1 MVAEIQELAR
11 SKALSLLVNS
21 SSSRRHTPPAEL
33 SVDEVQV
40 AEREIFRHLQKL
52 SFSEVVGALQRVSR
66 NQESSRQVKPGLRK
80 LKISTSLCK
89 LNAMLDGEGILRVGG
104 RLENAAISYDAKH
117 QIILPYR
124 HHVTN
129 LIIQKYHQEA
139 GHLGQEYVLSSLRQ
153 LFWIIKGRSALHRVV
168 SKCFLCRKL
177 GAARGEQLMANL
189 PKERLT
195 PEDPPFTSVG
205 VDYFGPLYVQQ
216 GRSHVKRYGCVFTCL
231 TTRAVHIEIT
241 SSLDTDSF
249 INALRRFISLR
260 GNPSS
265 VYSDNGSN
273 FHTGEQ
279 EMRTAID
286 DWNQR
291 AICEFLRLKNI
302 SWKFNPPYDSH
313 MGGVWERVIR
323 SIRKILTALLGQQLV
338 NEEMLRTLMAEVQG
352 ILNSRPLM
360 PVSNDPNDLEP
371 LTPSHLLLLRANPN
385 MPPRVFVKEDT
396 YCKRR
401 WRQVQYMSD
410 IFWKRWLK
418 EYLPTLQVRQKWC
431 NPCRCFAVNDLVLV
445 MDEGVHRGKWPLAR
459 VVQVHRGRDRYVRSA
474 RGRTNTSTLVRPIL
488 TVLY

>member
-1 MVAEIQELAR
+1 MR
-11 SKALSLLVNS
+11 
-21 SSSRRHTPPAEL
+21 
-33 SVDEVQV
+33 
-40 AEREIFRHLQKL
+40 
-52 SFSEVVGALQRVSR
+52 
-66 NQESSRQVKPGLRK
+66 
-80 LKISTSLCK
+80 
-89 LNAMLDGEGILRVGG
+89 
-104 RLENAAISYDAKH
+104 
-117 QIILPYR
+117 
-124 HHVTN
+124 
-129 LIIQKYHQEA
+129 
-139 GHLGQEYVLSSLRQ
+139 
-153 LFWIIKGRSALHRVV
+153 RVV

-273 FHTGEQ
+273 FRAGEQ

-302 SWKFNPPYDSH
+302 SWKFNPPYASH

-352 ILNSRPLM
+352 ILNSRPLT

-371 LTPSHLLLLRANPN
+371 LTPNHLLLLRANPN
-385 MPPRVFVKEDT
+385 MPTGVFVKEDT

-431 NPCRCFAVNDLVLV
+431 NPRRCFAVNDLVLV

-459 VVQVHRGRDRYVRSA
+459 VVQVHRGRDGYVRSA
-474 RGRTNTSTLVRPIL
+474 RVRTNTSTLVRPISKL
-488 TVLY
+488 CFLEHDEQQVRDELD

>member
-1 MVAEIQELAR
+1 M
-11 SKALSLLVNS
+11 
-21 SSSRRHTPPAEL
+21 
-33 SVDEVQV
+33 
-40 AEREIFRHLQKL
+40 
-52 SFSEVVGALQRVSR
+52 
-66 NQESSRQVKPGLRK
+66 RQV
-80 LKISTSLCK
+80 
-89 LNAMLDGEGILRVGG
+89 
-104 RLENAAISYDAKH
+104 
-117 QIILPYR
+117 
-124 HHVTN
+124 
-129 LIIQKYHQEA
+129 
-139 GHLGQEYVLSSLRQ
+139 LSE
-153 LFWIIKGRSALHRVV
+153 
-168 SKCFLCRKL
+168 CFLCRKL

-195 PEDPPFTSVG
+195 PENPPFTSVG

-273 FHTGEQ
+273 FRAGEQ
-279 EMRTAID
+279 ELRTAIE

-302 SWKFNPPYDSH
+302 SWKFNPTYGSH

-352 ILNSRPLM
+352 ILNSRPLT
-360 PVSNDPNDLEP
+360 PVSNDPKDLEP
-371 LTPSHLLLLRANPN
+371 LTPNHLLLLRASPN
-385 MPPRVFVKEDT
+385 LPPGVFAKEDT

-418 EYLPTLQVRQKWC
+418 EYLPTLQLRQKWC
-431 NPCRCFAVNDLVLV
+431 NP
-445 MDEGVHRGKWPLAR
+445 HRDG
-459 VVQVHRGRDRYVRSA
+459 YVRSA
-474 RGRTNTSTLVRPIL
+474 EVRTNTSTLLRPISKL
-488 TVLY
+488 CFLKHDEQQVSDKLN